1 MTLGDNTTIKYREAE
16 SDVNQENSHDKDDFD
31 REDNEIEIG
40 FMKKCFK

>member
-1 MTLGDNTTIKYREAE
+1 MTIGDNTTLKYREVDTDA
-16 SDVNQENSHDKDDFD
+16 DLENSHDKDDFN